1 MSPVEIDISLFW
13 CLAAKGEESSECH
26 RFAKYYRSL
35 CLGEWKDLGLDSLDA
50 VEIVKALEEE
60 FKLEILWSEIFW
72 RDAKYGP
79 RIKELTRDLKREK
92 GKIREEPD
100 FRKIEGEIEVLL
112 PSSGGPE
119 RELFDIFDCR

>member
-35 CLGEWKDLGLDSLDA
+35 CLGEWKDLGLDSLDT

-60 FKLEILWSEIFW
+60 FKLEILCQGY
-72 RDAKYGP
+72 AYGQ
-79 RIKELTRDLKREK
+79 KFFGEMQNMVQELKTLV
-92 GKIREEPD
+92 
-100 FRKIEGEIEVLL
+100 F
-112 PSSGGPE
+112 
-119 RELFDIFDCR
+119 

>member
-35 CLGEWKDLGLDSLDA
+35 CLGEWVSAIAVKITFFLKDLGLDSLDT

-60 FKLEILWSEIFW
+60 FKLEILCQGY
-72 RDAKYGP
+72 AYGQ
-79 RIKELTRDLKREK
+79 KFFGEMQNMVQELKTLV
-92 GKIREEPD
+92 
-100 FRKIEGEIEVLL
+100 F
-112 PSSGGPE
+112 
-119 RELFDIFDCR
+119 

>member
-35 CLGEWKDLGLDSLDA
+35 CLGEWKDLGLDSLDT

-60 FKLEILWSEIFW
+60 FKLEILKLYAVICDPSGPLYFCSQGY
-72 RDAKYGP
+72 AYGQ
-79 RIKELTRDLKREK
+79 KFFGEMQNMVQELKTLV
-92 GKIREEPD
+92 
-100 FRKIEGEIEVLL
+100 F
-112 PSSGGPE
+112 
-119 RELFDIFDCR
+119 